1 MTHQPAATS
10 LSCFA
15 ITAPGLEPLAERELR
30 ALGHADAAAAAG
42 GVAFTATRPE
52 LYRANLWLRTTSRV
66 VVRVAEFRAR
76 TFFELERQAARVPWD
91 RFVGGGGEGRVRFRV
106 TSRKSKL
113 YHTGAVAERLAAA
126 AEKRTGAA
134 VVAGGAPPEDDAE
147 GEGDEAALGQ
157 LFVVRVAHDVCTVS
171 ADSSGALLHRRGYRQ
186 RVAKAPLRETLAAAM
201 LAGAEWDGR
210 TALLDPMCGSGTIPI
225 EAALVARRLAPGRD
239 RDFAFTRWPDFR
251 AADWRRLLQ
260 QAAEQALPASPVP
273 IHASDRDAGAV
284 EATRE
289 NARRAGVEQDLALA
303 VRPLSAAA
311 PSEGLGAVPER
322 GLVVTN
328 PPYGA
333 RIGDSRQLRNLYAA
347 LGALA
352 RNRLPGWTL
361 AVLSA
366 DRALESQLGAAVTE
380 VFRTS
385 NGGIPVRLVVAR

>member
-1 MTHQPAATS
+1 MIPQPAPTS
-10 LSCFA
+10 LNCFA
-15 ITAPGLEPLAERELR
+15 ITTPGLEPFAERELR
-30 ALGHADAAAAAG
+30 ALGHADAAADAG

-52 LYRANLWLRTTSRV
+52 LYRANLWLRTASRV

-76 TFFELERQAARVPWD
+76 TFFELERQGARLPWD
-91 RFVGGGGEGRVRFRV
+91 RFVGGGGGGVRFRV

-126 AEKRTGAA
+126 VEKRTGAA

-147 GEGDEAALGQ
+147 GEGDEAALAQ
-157 LFVVRVAHDVCTVS
+157 LFVVRIAHDVCTVS

-239 RDFAFTRWPDFR
+239 RDFAFMHWPDFR

-303 VRPLSAAA
+303 VRPLSSAA
-311 PSEGLGAVPER
+311 PSPELGAVPER
-322 GLVVTN
+322 GLIVTN

-333 RIGDSRQLRNLYAA
+333 RIGDPAQLRNLYAA

-352 RNRLPGWTL
+352 RIRLPGWTL

-366 DRALESQLGAAVTE
+366 DRALESQLGVQVTE

-385 NGGIPVRLVVAR
+385 NGGIPVRLVVAG